1 MKKKYHHG
9 DLKNALVET
18 AVLLL
23 ESEGLS
29 ALSLRRVARE
39 TGVSQA
45 APYSHFKNKRAL
57 LAAVA
62 SEGYRRFGARMRME
76 AKTRPAHHTIGLG
89 MGYIF
94 FALDNPAL
102 FHLMFDGQLSEHLDL
117 NTLDDEAF
125 DSYQLL
131 KEGVEQHPLGLRD
144 NPYGKPLGTAVAWSI
159 VHGLATLLLNK
170 NFSPQDY
177 GFTEMESFVEH
188 VLSSS
193 LDPTNT

>member
-9 DLKNALVET
+9 DLKNALVEN
-18 AVLLL
+18 AIQLL
-23 ESEGLS
+23 ECEGLP

-45 APYSHFKNKRAL
+45 APYSHFKDKRAL

-62 SEGYRRFGARMRME
+62 SEGYRRFSARMRKE
-76 AKTRPAHHTIGLG
+76 ADARPDYYTLSLG
-89 MGYIF
+89 MGYVL
-94 FALDNPAL
+94 FALENPAL
-102 FHLMFDGQLSEHLDL
+102 FHLMFDGQLSEP
-117 NTLDDEAF
+117 LDDEAF
-125 DSYQLL
+125 NSYQLL
-131 KEGVEQHPLGLRD
+131 VDGVEQHPLGVRKS
-144 NPYGKPLGTAVAWSI
+144 PHGKTLGTAVAWSV

-170 NFSPQDY
+170 NFTPQDY

-193 LDPTNT
+193 LHPPNEQAKP